1 MTAFRLTAPGP
12 SERDIHEACADA
24 LDRLLLPP
32 AFWFTYPAG
41 ASVLSAQQAARHIR
55 IGLKRGLPD
64 LWVLYRGV
72 WLIELKRPGGVLS
85 KTRVVRTRRGS
96 PRVLVGQEEV
106 FPLLCATG
114 AVRDIAVCYSVDGL
128 LDQLEAWA
136 IPLRHRVMAPARM
149 IA

>member
-1 MTAFRLTAPGP
+1 MPQPFRLTPPIA

-24 LDRLLLPP
+24 LDKLLLPP

-64 LWVLYRGV
+64 IWVLYRGV

-85 KTRVVRTRRGS
+85 KTRTVRTRRGS
-96 PRVLVGQEEV
+96 PRILAGQEDV
-106 FPLLCATG
+106 FTDLCKTG
-114 AVRDIAVCYSVDGL
+114 AVRDIAVCYSVDDL
-128 LDQLEAWA
+128 LDTLEAWEVP
-136 IPLRHRVMAPARM
+136 IRPRVKFG
-149 IA
+149 